1 MDLPNFLIADNS
13 DLEEAIFVAHTEY
26 PRFFINVAN
35 DEIHWMEEFDK
46 EDRDELESQTT
57 LLVEQAL
64 KFYDKEMED
73 FD

>member
-1 MDLPNFLIADNS
+1 
-13 DLEEAIFVAHTEY
+13 
-26 PRFFINVAN
+26 
-35 DEIHWMEEFDK
+35 MEDFDK